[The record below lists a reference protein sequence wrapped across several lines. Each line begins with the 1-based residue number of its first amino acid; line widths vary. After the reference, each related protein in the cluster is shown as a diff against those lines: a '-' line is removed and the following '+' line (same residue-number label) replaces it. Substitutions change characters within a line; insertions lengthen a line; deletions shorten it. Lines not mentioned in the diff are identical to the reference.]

1 MSHRLQITL
10 TDAQYA
16 RLRSESRRTGI
27 SLAALIRQAVDGPHG
42 GGGSRPEGAL
52 DESFG
57 AWDERDADGKAYVE
71 RLRPGLGR
79 RLAR

>member
-1 MSHRLQITL
+1 MQITL

-16 RLRSESRRTGI
+16 RLRSESHRTGA

-42 GGGSRPEGAL
+42 SGSARPEAAL
-52 DESFG
+52 EESFG
-57 AWDERDADGKAYVE
+57 AWEGRDVDGKAYVE
-71 RLRPGLGR
+71 RLRPGLAR